1 VRTVSIR
8 LTFWGVRGSIP
19 VPGPTTVKYG
29 GNTSCLELR
38 FGTEDRLIIID
49 LGSGI
54 RELAGLVMKKDLPRG
69 PIKTKVFLTHTHYD
83 HIMGFPFFTP
93 IFIPGT
99 ELDIYGPVTYEE
111 DTLDKIVGDQLRYR
125 YFPVRLEE
133 LRAKI
138 DYHQL
143 KEGSIDL
150 GSGLTVT
157 TKYLNHPILVLG
169 YKFEFQG
176 KVLCTAYDHE
186 LFRNVFDVKPDDP
199 GYDETAVKEGEIAA
213 REENEKVQ
221 AFYRNADLLVHDT
234 QYTHK
239 EYESGKIG
247 WGHSSFEWAINSAHR
262 AGVKHLVL
270 FHHEPLRSDQELEGY
285 YAAYMKL
292 IKGKTRMKVSIAQ
305 EGRTFEV

>member
-1 VRTVSIR
+1 MPIR

-38 FGTEDRLIIID
+38 FGDEDRLIVMD

-54 RELAGLVMKKDLPRG
+54 RELAGQVMKKDLPRG
-69 PIKTKVFLTHTHYD
+69 PIRTKIFLTHTHYD

-133 LRAKI
+133 LRATI
-138 DYHQL
+138 NYHPL
-143 KEGSIDL
+143 KEGSQDL
-150 GSGLTVT
+150 GGGLKVT

-169 YKFEFQG
+169 YRFEFQG

-186 LFRNVFDVKPDDP
+186 MFRNVFDVSPDDP
-199 GYDETAVKEGEIAA
+199 GYDAAAVKEGEIAA

-221 AFYRNADLLVHDT
+221 QFYKERGHPRPRYAVHAQGIHHGKDRLGAQLL
-234 QYTHK
+234 
-239 EYESGKIG
+239 
-247 WGHSSFEWAINSAHR
+247 
-262 AGVKHLVL
+262 
-270 FHHEPLRSDQELEGY
+270 
-285 YAAYMKL
+285 
-292 IKGKTRMKVSIAQ
+292 
-305 EGRTFEV
+305 

>member
-1 VRTVSIR
+1 MSIR

-29 GNTSCLELR
+29 GNTSCIELR
-38 FGTEDRLIIID
+38 FGDKDRLIIID

-54 RELAGLVMKKDLPRG
+54 RELAGVVMKKDLPRG
-69 PIKTKVFLTHTHYD
+69 PIHTKVFLTHTHYD

-138 DYHQL
+138 NYYQL
-143 KEGSIDL
+143 KEGNLDL
-150 GSGLTVT
+150 GDGLSVT

-169 YKFEFQG
+169 YKFEFEG

-199 GYDETAVKEGEIAA
+199 GYDEAAVKEGEIAA

-221 AFYRNADLLVHDT
+221 AFYQNADLLVHDT

-239 EYESGKIG
+239 EYLAGKIG
-247 WGHSSFEWAINSAHR
+247 WGHSSFEWAINSAAQ
-262 AGVKHLVL
+262 AGVKHLIL
-270 FHHEPLRSDQELEGY
+270 FHHEPLRNDQELEGLH
-285 YAAYMKL
+285 AAYVKA